1 LVEKLSRKE
10 LRAPDAFQ
18 KAGFEAREWFQAR
31 QKMLL
36 IGIAVVILAGTGAGL
51 MNYLAGRSETRASKM
66 LGGALHSMNRPVKG
80 TDATPG
86 EIEEEDSAPFA
97 TQRAKDEEVS
107 KQLSELRQ
115 KYPRTRAA
123 LTSALPLAEA
133 QYRLEDYDR
142 ALASFEDFLK
152 GTPEGDVLRA
162 EALEGE
168 GYVFEA
174 KGQLEQALLTFGQMA
189 RTSKTEFM
197 PGMGLFHRARI
208 LMLQN
213 KKDEAAKA
221 LVEVKNEHPTS
232 AAARMAAERL
242 AILSREGVKI
252 PEAQAA
258 KPAGDAG

>member
-1 LVEKLSRKE
+1 MAEKLTRKE

-36 IGIAVVILAGTGAGL
+36 TGVAVVILAGAGAGL
-51 MNYLAGRSETRASKM
+51 LSYLASRSEIRASKM
-66 LGGALHSMNRPVKG
+66 LGGALHSMSRPVKG
-80 TDATPG
+80 ADATAD
-86 EIEEEDSAPFA
+86 EIEQEDMAPFA

-107 KQLSELRQ
+107 KQLSELQQ

-123 LTSALPLAEA
+123 VTSALPLAEA
-133 QYRLEDYDR
+133 LYRLEDYDR
-142 ALASFEDFLK
+142 ALATFEDFLK
-152 GTPEGDVLRA
+152 AIPEGDLLRA

-174 KGQLEQALLTFGQMA
+174 KGQLEQALLTFDQMA
-189 RTSKTEFM
+189 RTSKTEFL

-208 LMLQN
+208 LIQQN

-221 LVEVKNEHPTS
+221 LVEVKSDHPTS
-232 AAARMAAERL
+232 AAARMASERL
-242 AILSREGVKI
+242 AMLSREGVKI
-252 PEAQAA
+252 PEPQAA
-258 KPAGDAG
+258 KPAADAG